1 MNTNC
6 YWWGQLSCSVCMKW
20 CCVQGWWKCG
30 GQGGTGPP
38 QFFRLGGHRG
48 AQSILI
54 TSSESVSSYSIVTW
68 CWLTSWILNTN
79 NKTCSPELQNLAGF
93 TAVIMAKQLSLAS
106 WVSKR
111 KKRVGDPEE
120 RCHVITYTQEQSGQN
135 WIDWHCEAVYSNKW
149 KKEERNYLEQYKWT
163 YNFKNL
169 LSYILIFFHSELANY
184 KYFYWIY
191 QQ

>member
-1 MNTNC
+1 MFLILLFKL
-6 YWWGQLSCSVCMKW
+6 LSQFPFVSFLSILSSLCSLSQSSLFHPFFLFW
-20 CCVQGWWKCG
+20 SIHR
-30 GQGGTGPP
+30 PP

-149 KKEERNYLEQYKWT
+149 KKKEIFWNSTNERITSKIYYHIFWFFFT
-163 YNFKNL
+163 
-169 LSYILIFFHSELANY
+169 LS
-184 KYFYWIY
+184 
-191 QQ
+191 